1 MPEEKWFA
9 PRYRIIAVA
18 WVEFYETRGGNSTE
32 DNCAVKYKKARLGRA
47 YIELALGLLA
57 NY

>member
-1 MPEEKWFA
+1 MPIEKWLALSYNFL
-9 PRYRIIAVA
+9 AVA
-18 WVEFYETRGGNSTE
+18 WVEFYETRGKRLLKITE
-32 DNCAVKYKKARLGRA
+32 LLNIKKARLGRA